1 MNSRADS
8 PTTPTVQMPRTTT
21 SPYRT
26 ATPTAVSDKTG
37 PGPALIASNT
47 NASITATQTA
57 PTKVSNVTTTITINP
72 PPPTSTSKSLI
83 PNWSYKKSSIAA
95 ASIFSAVALIA
106 VAFLATMYIRRLKRR
121 WDQHKNAKRNRKKE
135 FDSAYSA
142 IPLSDD
148 NLTSEAKL
156 AAMGE
161 GKKSSDRESLMFSR
175 SYSPS
180 MAYTVDEPHA
190 FRAYSNNNDSSAGAV
205 DQMERTATHATSFGG
220 GSSISPSRSP
230 SDRTKAAPVNLA
242 TLDRQYDPHLLSS
255 QRRSPL
261 AKPIVV
267 VRPPTTQA
275 VPMSARPSSVVD
287 EQTAQNDSHAV
298 SHTAD
303 VMQSENSRSSDS
315 VRLARLP
322 SIKRSQ
328 SPIMK
333 FEDV

>member
-1 MNSRADS
+1 
-8 PTTPTVQMPRTTT
+8 MPRTTT

-57 PTKVSNVTTTITINP
+57 PTRVSNVTTTITINP

-180 MAYTVDEPHA
+180 MAYTVDEPHV

-205 DQMERTATHATSFGG
+205 DQMERTATHATSFGS

-287 EQTAQNDSHAV
+287 EQAAQNDSHAV

-303 VMQSENSRSSDS
+303 VMQSGSSRSSDS